1 MNKISLNELNLD
13 KQSTIF
19 IGENGGGKSTTLG
32 QLLEYFNSKAKNIIA
47 ISNCLN
53 DKFTLISKNVNY
65 MSVKHGNNS
74 YKNILFD
81 FFSKANADIN
91 QPLSNVLIYCGYSD
105 IIGIKITWGTEGL
118 IEKNN
123 YIRTLFELSKKDN
136 IIWIPL
142 GYSFPYYQ
150 YSSLIKEL
158 FSNINH
164 LSKNKIV
171 LSVNFFLEKKDI
183 VIDFEKISSG
193 EASQISTLAFISAN
207 IDKNSVILIDEPEN
221 SLHPKW
227 QREYINKIVDIFY
240 FYNFNI
246 FISTHSPLIINETSD
261 VYDVTDF
268 KLTYKSLEDRS
279 IEALLWNYFNIV
291 TPENEF
297 LSRYLTNIL
306 DEYKFQHM
314 KKEET
319 LSMLHKIKKSCTDKR
334 QQDVIDDLCSMIISG
349 DLD

>member
-1 MNKISLNELNLD
+1 MNRISLNELNLD

-32 QLLEYFNSKAKNIIA
+32 QLSEYFNSKAKNIIA

-53 DKFTLISKNVNY
+53 DKFTLISRNINY

-81 FFSKANADIN
+81 FLSKANTDIN
-91 QPLSNVLIYCGYSD
+91 QQLSNVLIYCGYSD
-105 IIGIKITWGTEGL
+105 KIGVKILWGTEKS

-123 YIRTLFELSKKDN
+123 YIQVLFELSQKEN

-142 GYSFPYYQ
+142 GYSSPYYH
-150 YSSLIKEL
+150 YSSIINEF
-158 FSNINH
+158 FSKINY
-164 LSKNKIV
+164 LLKNKIV
-171 LSVNFFLEKKDI
+171 LSISFFLEKKGI

-193 EASQISTLAFISAN
+193 EANQISTLAFISAN

-227 QREYINKIVDIFY
+227 QREYIDKITDVFFY
-240 FYNFNI
+240 YNFKL
-246 FISTHSPLIINETSD
+246 FISTHSPLLINKTSD
-261 VYDVTDF
+261 VYDVTNF
-268 KLTYKSLEDRS
+268 KLTPKRLNDRS
-279 IEALLWNYFNIV
+279 IEALLWKYFNIV

-306 DEYKFQHM
+306 EDYKNKKTNKENTLLKLNDIKNACIDE
-314 KKEET
+314 
-319 LSMLHKIKKSCTDKR
+319 R
-334 QQDVIDDLCSMIISG
+334 QIFVINDLCSIVIDDNLG
-349 DLD
+349 